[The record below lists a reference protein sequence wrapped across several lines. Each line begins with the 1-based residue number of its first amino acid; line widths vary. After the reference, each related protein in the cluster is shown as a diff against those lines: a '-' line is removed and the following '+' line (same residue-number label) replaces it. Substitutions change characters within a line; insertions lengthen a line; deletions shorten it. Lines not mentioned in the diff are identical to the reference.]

1 MNLRV
6 LATAA
11 FVACL
16 MPALPLAVHAASPAA
31 PTKSA
36 QQQTPQ
42 KPSDAQPAPTHLGG
56 GQGWDAYSDTEKG
69 QKFCYLVGKPQK
81 SEPASAKRDPIYASI
96 AHRPADKAFN
106 VVSFNAGYLFK
117 ENSDAELAVDGE
129 LGVGI
134 LLEEISRVEAHDVE
148 RLVGRAVG
156 DARVDRIALGARRL
170 AFLGLAHEV
179 AEFLPLLGVAI
190 GVPALP
196 TAEMRRGRLRVARL
210 LRGLLLSR
218 FGRRRRRG
226 SMDGKRQSG
235 HQARD
240 ERGGG
245 ENAKIH

>member
-117 ENSDAELAVDGE
+117 ENSDAELAVDGKKFS
-129 LGVGI
+129 LFTNKDTAWTRDAATDKAVT
-134 LLEEISRVEAHDVE
+134 EA
-148 RLVGRAVG
+148 LAKGKTAVIKG
-156 DARVDRIALGARRL
+156 ASARGTETADTYSLAGFGQAL
-170 AFLGLAHEV
+170 
-179 AEFLPLLGVAI
+179 
-190 GVPALP
+190 ALIDK
-196 TAEMRRGRLRVARL
+196 TCNV
-210 LRGLLLSR
+210 
-218 FGRRRRRG
+218 
-226 SMDGKRQSG
+226 KR
-235 HQARD
+235 
-240 ERGGG
+240 
-245 ENAKIH
+245 